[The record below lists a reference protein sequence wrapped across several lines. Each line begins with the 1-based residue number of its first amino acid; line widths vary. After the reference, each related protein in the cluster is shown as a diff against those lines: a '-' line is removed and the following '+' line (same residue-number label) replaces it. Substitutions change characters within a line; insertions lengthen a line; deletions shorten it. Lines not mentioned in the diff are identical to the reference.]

1 MRTLAVA
8 TALVVAALL
17 VWFLREATISRRV
30 AVAPDSRIELVVRGR
45 QHLGEPDQDLAERVE
60 AVILTC
66 RIETG
71 SDLVG
76 GISPLEGSMFR
87 AVLAPSMDRTDQ
99 RQFRGC
105 LEDWLVDGV
114 LLDVEV
120 LEPL

>member
-1 MRTLAVA
+1 MKTLAIGA
-8 TALVVAALL
+8 ALVVGAML
-17 VWFLREATISRRV
+17 VWFLREATISRSV
-30 AVAPDSRIELVVRGR
+30 PVEPDSRIELVVRGR
-45 QHLGEPDQDLAERVE
+45 EHLGEPAQSLEERVT

-76 GISPLEGSMFR
+76 PVTPLDESRFR
-87 AVLAPSMDRTDQ
+87 AVLTPSMDRTDQ
-99 RQFRGC
+99 RQFSGC